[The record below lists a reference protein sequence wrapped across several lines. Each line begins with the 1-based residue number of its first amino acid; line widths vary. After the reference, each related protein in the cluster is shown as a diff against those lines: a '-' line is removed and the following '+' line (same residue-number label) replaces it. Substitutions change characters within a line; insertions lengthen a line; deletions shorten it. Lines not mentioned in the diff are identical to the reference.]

1 MSSDF
6 LSSTSRVQLRN
17 QPKFISFSTAI
28 FRGDAHLNNLRSS
41 AYEAVMELVKNSPKD
56 VYPTIQKTI
65 LSILA
70 KIDAILKMEES
81 GSHVGDH
88 SQHNDFK
95 SLLCATLQVNL
106 NKSNM
111 LNHVIFSEK
120 RERIYFGGLQ
130 KQLFVFVG
138 V

>member
-6 LSSTSRVQLRN
+6 LSSSSQVQLRN
-17 QPKFISFSTAI
+17 QSKFIISFSITI

-65 LSILA
+65 LAILT

-95 SLLCATLQVNL
+95 SLLCATLQVKFEL
-106 NKSNM
+106 LQYVHQSCC
-111 LNHVIFSEK
+111 IF
-120 RERIYFGGLQ
+120 
-130 KQLFVFVG
+130 
-138 V
+138 

>member
-1 MSSDF
+1 
-6 LSSTSRVQLRN
+6 
-17 QPKFISFSTAI
+17 
-28 FRGDAHLNNLRSS
+28 
-41 AYEAVMELVKNSPKD
+41 MELVKNSPKD

-88 SQHNDFK
+88 IQHNDFK